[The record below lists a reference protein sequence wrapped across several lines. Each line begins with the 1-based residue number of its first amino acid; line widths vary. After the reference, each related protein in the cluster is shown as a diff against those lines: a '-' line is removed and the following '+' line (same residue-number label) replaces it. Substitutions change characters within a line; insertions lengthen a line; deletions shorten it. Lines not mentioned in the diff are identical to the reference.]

1 MSFLIEIERLIYF
14 LLKGPA
20 LALSKNK
27 DKNQA
32 SRLKIASLI
41 VEQIN

>member
-1 MSFLIEIERLIYF
+1 MSFLIEIERFIYF

-32 SRLKIASLI
+32 SRLKLASLI